1 VTTLNAAGQPV
12 CDVPVT
18 LAPDLREDWYLTPD
32 QRKRATFNGIW
43 EVGYGLQV
51 SGKYLYGDN
60 GWATPTAG
68 VDTRLTGSTNGR
80 LKADGTLIPRN
91 SFDKPS
97 IHKVDVRVQRRFTI
111 GRMRVEG
118 IAEMFN
124 VFNHQNLNTFVTN
137 LSNAR
142 FGQPSG
148 DTNIDYQPRMMQF
161 GFRVA
166 Y

>member
-1 VTTLNAAGQPV
+1 M

-18 LAPDLREDWYLTPD
+18 LAPDIAEEWYLTGD
-32 QRKRATFNGIW
+32 QRHRATFNGIW
-43 EVGYGLQV
+43 ELPYALQL

-60 GWATPTAG
+60 GWITPVAPASTCG
-68 VDTRLTGSTNGR
+68 RPVDSGGR

-97 IHKVDVRVQRRFTI
+97 IHKVDMRLQRRFDV
-111 GRMRVEG
+111 GRVNVEG

-124 VFNHQNLNTFVTN
+124 VFNHRNLNTFVTN

-142 FGQPSG
+142 YGQPSG
-148 DTNIDYQPRMMQF
+148 DTNIDYQPRMLQF
-161 GFRVA
+161 GFRLT